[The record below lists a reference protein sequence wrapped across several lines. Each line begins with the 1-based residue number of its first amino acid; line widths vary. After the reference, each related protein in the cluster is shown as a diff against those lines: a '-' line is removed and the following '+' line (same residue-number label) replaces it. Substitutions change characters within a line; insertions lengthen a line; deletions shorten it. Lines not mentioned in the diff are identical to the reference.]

1 MNTIHHRKSESGQAI
16 VLLVFGMIVL
26 MGMAGLAIDGGNL
39 YAQKRRGQAAVDN
52 AALAYALELSQG
64 TGSSFGQTRAT
75 TVLSSNGYVN
85 GEDSV
90 TITMINPVP
99 GYTNPDSYV
108 EVILTQTVPTA
119 LIHLVYGGPAT
130 YSARATAH
138 GTAPQPLMSG
148 YALAAL
154 KPGCDGSSTISVQGR
169 GGGSSGGTTI
179 TGAGA
184 FVNASC
190 SDALDTSGSG
200 EQFWITGGS
209 YPINVVGGV
218 NGSNCPSSPQP
229 PTTSCNFNPAPTTGV
244 TSVPQDPIQNT
255 PAATPPTCGPSRTLS
270 TELNDADGAIVRPG
284 TYTSFQPATND
295 PTVIMSSGVYCV
307 SGTISQGQNGVT
319 GTTGVLIYLTTSGAK
334 LDFSGQGDATLSAPT
349 DSDCAAARLTT
360 GDTSDDWKCTYTDIV
375 IYKITGS
382 NSCEQSDVVID
393 LTGGTSLNVTGLIY
407 APYSLARYGGSGSF
421 TMTGQSLVAC
431 VKFNGNGSINITYDP
446 DKTYVPP
453 PSLQLT
459 K

>member
-1 MNTIHHRKSESGQAI
+1 MNTIHHPKSESGQAI

-39 YAQKRRGQAAVDN
+39 YTQKRRAQNAVDN

-85 GEDSV
+85 GQDSV

-119 LIHLVYGGPAT
+119 LIHLVYGGPAV
-130 YSARATAH
+130 YSARAIAR
-138 GTAPQPLMSG
+138 GVAPQPLMSG

-154 KPGCDGSSTISVQGR
+154 KPGCDGSDTIGVQGR

-184 FVNASC
+184 FVNVSC

-200 EQFWITGGS
+200 EQFWTDGGS
-209 YPINVVGGV
+209 YPIDVVGGV
-218 NGSNCPSSPQP
+218 NGSSCPSSPQP

-244 TSVPQDPIQNT
+244 PSVPQDPIQNT

-270 TELNDADGAIVRPG
+270 TELTDGDGAIVRPG
-284 TYTSFQPATND
+284 TYTSFQPAAGD
-295 PTVIMSSGVYCV
+295 PTAIMSSGVYCV

-319 GTTGVLIYLTTSGAK
+319 GAGVLIYLTTSSAE

-349 DSDCAAARLTT
+349 DSDCDAARLTT
-360 GDTSDDWKCTYTDIV
+360 GDTSDDWTCTYTDIV

-382 NSCEQSDVVID
+382 NSCEQSDVEID
-393 LTGGTSLNVTGLIY
+393 LTGGTSLNITGLIY
-407 APYSLARYGGSGSF
+407 APYSLARYGGSGSL

-431 VKFNGNGSINITYDP
+431 VKFNGNGSINIVYDP